1 MADVSPIIDDINKIA
16 DQAMSNDAGTSSDGA
31 RQLLALANGG
41 GLVFDPQT
49 GQALL
54 NTINAAILELG
65 DLAFRTFQFHTA
77 DKLGLTAGG
86 LAIGKLNSRVAGT
99 GPNAFGPSHQ
109 QFLQNLATAADAVKI
124 AMDNYV
130 RTEQRIGQ
138 SFKPGH

>member
-1 MADVSPIIDDINKIA
+1 MADANPIIDDINRIA
-16 DQAMSNDAGTSSDGA
+16 GQAMSSGAGMSSDGA
-31 RQLLALANGG
+31 RQLLAMANGG
-41 GLVFDPQT
+41 RLVFDPET

-54 NTINAAILELG
+54 NTLNAVIDELTG
-65 DLAFRTFQFHTA
+65 LKDVTYRFHSL

-86 LAIGKLNSRVAGT
+86 LAVGKLNGEVAAT
-99 GPNAFGPSHQ
+99 GPKSFVPAHQ
-109 QFLQNLATAADAVKI
+109 QFLHTIATAADAVKI